1 LSGAEG
7 GWYAVARPSGGCP
20 ARAVMH
26 EGLAVLDFISKLN
39 WVDFALIV
47 VLAGG
52 AFAGFQQGLI
62 RYVLS
67 WVSLVVAFILA
78 AQLKGPV
85 TDALSS
91 FWTAFTPE
99 VREFWVFVVLF
110 IGFAVA
116 GWFVVRMFYR
126 TTRLPIV
133 KELDEVGGAL
143 LGITFAATSIVL
155 LLVVF
160 DSLFKGAATL
170 PGGAG
175 LPQDQV
181 GGLKGFY
188 GALND
193 SVLVG
198 VFNHTVIPIAGTL
211 ARPFV
216 PNEIAQ
222 FLHL

>member
-1 LSGAEG
+1 
-7 GWYAVARPSGGCP
+7 
-20 ARAVMH
+20 M
-26 EGLAVLDFISKLN
+26 LDFVSKLN

-91 FWTAFTPE
+91 FWTAFDPD
-99 VREFWVFVVLF
+99 VREFWVFIVLF
-110 IGFAVA
+110 VAFVIA

-143 LGITFAATSIVL
+143 LGITFAATTVVL
-155 LLVVF
+155 MLVVF

-170 PGGAG
+170 PGGGGLPHEQVAG
-175 LPQDQV
+175 LQS
-181 GGLKGFY
+181 FY
-188 GALND
+188 KAMND

-198 VFNHTVIPIAGTL
+198 VFRHTVIPVAGTL

-216 PNEIAQ
+216 PSEIAQ

>member
-1 LSGAEG
+1 
-7 GWYAVARPSGGCP
+7 
-20 ARAVMH
+20 
-26 EGLAVLDFISKLN
+26 VLDFISSLN
-39 WVDFALIV
+39 WVDFALII
-47 VLAGG
+47 VLAAG
-52 AFAGFQQGLI
+52 AFFGFQQGLI

-67 WVSLVVAFILA
+67 WVSLVVAFVLA

-85 TDALSS
+85 TDALST
-91 FWTAFTPE
+91 FWTAFDPP

-110 IGFAVA
+110 VGFAVA
-116 GWFVVRMFYR
+116 GWFIVRMFYR

-160 DSLFKGAATL
+160 DTLFKGAATL
-170 PGGAG
+170 PGGPG
-175 LPQDQV
+175 LPDT
-181 GGLKGFY
+181 GWLEGFY
-188 GALND
+188 KAMND

-198 VFNHTVIPIAGTL
+198 VFNRTVIPIAGTL

-222 FLHL
+222 FLKL

>member
-1 LSGAEG
+1 
-7 GWYAVARPSGGCP
+7 
-20 ARAVMH
+20 M
-26 EGLAVLDFISKLN
+26 LDFITKLN
-39 WVDFALIV
+39 WVDFALIII
-47 VLAGG
+47 LAGG

-85 TDALSS
+85 TDALST
-91 FWTAFTPE
+91 FWTAFDPV
-99 VREFWVFVVLF
+99 VREFWVFVALF
-110 IGFAVA
+110 LAFSIA

-126 TTRLPIV
+126 TTRLPIAR
-133 KELDEVGGAL
+133 ELDEVGGAL

-160 DSLFKGAATL
+160 DSLFKGAGTL
-170 PGGAG
+170 PGAALPPDQTDG
-175 LPQDQV
+175 LRS
-181 GGLKGFY
+181 FY
-188 GALND
+188 KAMND

-198 VFNHTVIPIAGTL
+198 VFRNTVIPVAGTL

-216 PNEIAQ
+216 PSEIAQ
-222 FLHL
+222 FLKL

>member
-1 LSGAEG
+1 
-7 GWYAVARPSGGCP
+7 
-20 ARAVMH
+20 M
-26 EGLAVLDFISKLN
+26 LDFISSLN
-39 WVDFALIV
+39 WVDFALII
-47 VLAGG
+47 VLAAG
-52 AFAGFQQGLI
+52 AFFGFQQGLI

-85 TDALSS
+85 TDALST
-91 FWTAFTPE
+91 FWTAFDPA

-110 IGFAVA
+110 VGFAVA
-116 GWFVVRMFYR
+116 GWFIVRMFYR

-160 DSLFKGAATL
+160 DTLFKGAATL
-170 PGGAG
+170 PGGPG
-175 LPQDQV
+175 LPDT
-181 GGLKGFY
+181 GWLEGFY
-188 GALND
+188 KAMND

-198 VFNHTVIPIAGTL
+198 VFNRTVIPIAGTL

-216 PNEIAQ
+216 PSDIAQ
-222 FLHL
+222 FLKL

>member
-1 LSGAEG
+1 
-7 GWYAVARPSGGCP
+7 
-20 ARAVMH
+20 
-26 EGLAVLDFISKLN
+26 VLDFISKLN
-39 WVDFALIV
+39 WVDFVIIL

-67 WVSLVVAFILA
+67 WVSLIVAFIVA
-78 AQLKGPV
+78 AQLKGPL

-91 FWTAFTPE
+91 FWTAFDPK

-110 IGFAVA
+110 VVLAVA
-116 GWFVVRMFYR
+116 GWFIVRLFYR

-133 KELDEVGGAL
+133 RQLDEIGGAI
-143 LGITFAATSIVL
+143 LGIVFAATSIVF

-160 DSLFKGAATL
+160 ESLFKGSATL
-170 PGGAG
+170 PGGPG
-175 LPQDQV
+175 LPASETD
-181 GGLKGFY
+181 GLKGFY
-188 GALND
+188 ELMND

-198 VFNHTVIPIAGTL
+198 VFRNTIIPTAGTL

-216 PNEIAQ
+216 PSEIAQ

>member
-1 LSGAEG
+1 MLE
-7 GWYAVARPSGGCP
+7 
-20 ARAVMH
+20 
-26 EGLAVLDFISKLN
+26 FIGNLN
-39 WVDFALIV
+39 WVDFALII
-47 VLAGG
+47 VLAAG
-52 AFAGFQQGLI
+52 AFFGFQQGLI
-62 RYVLS
+62 RYILS

-85 TDALSS
+85 TDALST
-91 FWTAFTPE
+91 FWTAFDPP

-110 IGFAVA
+110 VGFAVA
-116 GWFVVRMFYR
+116 GWFIVRMFYR

-160 DSLFKGAATL
+160 DTLFKGAATL
-170 PGGAG
+170 PGGPG
-175 LPQDQV
+175 LPDT
-181 GGLKGFY
+181 GWLKSFY
-188 GALND
+188 NAMND

-198 VFNHTVIPIAGTL
+198 VFNRTVIPIAGTL

-216 PNEIAQ
+216 PSEIAQ
-222 FLHL
+222 FLKL